1 MPLFS
6 PWPLALHDVFEA
18 RWLHLWRVAHANHVI
33 LISGLAF
40 GGRYLCSQ
48 CRRRTA
54 AFAPLCL
61 CKQLSERIDPL
72 RILLV
77 QAIVSFG
84 PLGIL
89 GRNGWFCRE
98 ADVERWNALAGWRGL
113 KDPAVR
119 DAFNATFLA
128 FQRDWGNNELML
140 AKLGLRYNVVYLGSS
155 RASSVIQS
163 TLEAGLPAF
172 FYLWSPHPFNARYG
186 LNRIQLPAHSAAL
199 FEEGL
204 SDFPIDVVVKMGTK
218 QLAMSVPEVAE
229 MYSRFRIDNT
239 AQESM
244 LAMINADGTSVMQA
258 VCIWMRKE
266 ENAAVWKAWLPTEEK
281 DKAITASPAALV
293 YSKSAVR
300 SRETALGNVV
310 AGSSLIFLAAR

>member
-1 MPLFS
+1 
-6 PWPLALHDVFEA
+6 
-18 RWLHLWRVAHANHVI
+18 
-33 LISGLAF
+33 
-40 GGRYLCSQ
+40 
-48 CRRRTA
+48 
-54 AFAPLCL
+54 
-61 CKQLSERIDPL
+61 LSERIDSR

-128 FQRDWGNNELML
+128 FQRDWGNNALML
-140 AKLGLRYNVVYLGSS
+140 SNLGLRYDVVYLGSS
-155 RASSVIQS
+155 RAPSVIQS
-163 TLEAGLPAF
+163 TLDAGIPAF
-172 FYLWSPHPFNARYG
+172 FYLWSPHPFHALYR
-186 LNRIQLPAHSAAL
+186 LNRIQLPAYSAAL
-199 FEEGL
+199 FEVGL

-266 ENAAVWKAWLPTEEK
+266 ENAAVWKAWLPTDEK
-281 DKAITASPAALV
+281 DKAITSSPAALV
-293 YSKSAVR
+293 YSKSVVR
-300 SRETALGNVV
+300 SRETPLGNVV

>member
-1 MPLFS
+1 
-6 PWPLALHDVFEA
+6 
-18 RWLHLWRVAHANHVI
+18 
-33 LISGLAF
+33 
-40 GGRYLCSQ
+40 
-48 CRRRTA
+48 
-54 AFAPLCL
+54 
-61 CKQLSERIDPL
+61 LSERIDSR

-89 GRNGWFCRE
+89 GRNGWFCAE

-119 DAFNATFLA
+119 EAFNATFLA
-128 FQRDWGNNELML
+128 FQRDWGNNALML
-140 AKLGLRYNVVYLGSS
+140 SNLGLRYDVVYLGSS
-155 RASSVIQS
+155 TAPSVIQS
-163 TLEAGLPAF
+163 TLDAGIPAF
-172 FYLWSPHPFNARYG
+172 FYLWSPHPFHALYR
-186 LNRIQLPAHSAAL
+186 LNRIQLPAYSAAL
-199 FEEGL
+199 FEAGL

-229 MYSRFRIDNT
+229 MYSRFQIDNT

-281 DKAITASPAALV
+281 DKAITSSPAALV
-293 YSKSAVR
+293 YSKSVVR
-300 SRETALGNVV
+300 SRETPLGNVV